1 MEKTV
6 KIEWEGKEVDI
17 TLRSLTYGEYKK
29 IKRKSIVV
37 KEVNGKNLEFRD
49 IELYDELFILTSI
62 VSAPFE
68 LIKSNLE
75 KLSIRDGQ
83 LLEQTAEEL
92 NFPK

>member
-1 MEKTV
+1 MEKTI
-6 KIEWEGKEVDI
+6 KINWEGKETDI

-37 KEVNGKNLEFRD
+37 REVNGKNLEFRD
-49 IELYDELFILTSI
+49 LELYDELFILTSI

-75 KLSIRDGQ
+75 KLSIKDGQ
-83 LLEQTAEEL
+83 MLELVAEEL